1 MYGRDSC
8 GVKIAKER
16 RDEVDE
22 NRGSLLVSEW
32 MVEWAS
38 ERASEWEIKW
48 INEWVF
54 FFDFNFNMVVMIQES
69 RAFQEDGKL
78 EFLASSS

>member
-38 ERASEWEIKW
+38 ERASE
-48 INEWVF
+48 
-54 FFDFNFNMVVMIQES
+54 
-69 RAFQEDGKL
+69 R
-78 EFLASSS
+78 